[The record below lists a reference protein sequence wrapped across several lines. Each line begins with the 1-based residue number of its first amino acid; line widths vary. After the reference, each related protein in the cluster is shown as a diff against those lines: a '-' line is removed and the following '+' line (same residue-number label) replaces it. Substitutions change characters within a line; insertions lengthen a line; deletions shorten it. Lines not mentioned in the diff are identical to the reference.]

1 MWRKPLPS
9 LLQKKQASL
18 NDGAEGLTA
27 IASCDLVIIDR
38 ECEVF
43 SRYLVN
49 QPPTAYIHRQYEMA
63 VLARDLANEAE
74 LAPFDRR
81 TLGLARRNVF
91 FTRVADAYCA
101 IFHPH
106 GVLRRKLIL
115 LLAILEHAPPTAT
128 LFDRPKIRGTIGV
141 ATNLLLLGMKFGLL
155 LLLGILLL
163 LPSHL
168 FWRKQGERTLEESE
182 K

>member
-1 MWRKPLPS
+1 

-27 IASCDLVIIDR
+27 IASCDLIIIDR

-74 LAPFDRR
+74 LAPLDRS

-91 FTRVADAYCA
+91 LTRVADAYCA

-115 LLAILEHAPPTAT
+115 LLAVLEHSPPTAA
-128 LFDRPKIRGTIGV
+128 LFDRPKVRGPIGIT
-141 ATNLLLLGMKFGLL
+141 TNLLLLGLNFALL

-168 FWRKQGERTLEESE
+168 FRRKQGKRTSEQSE

>member
-1 MWRKPLPS
+1 MPS

-18 NDGAEGLTA
+18 NDGAEGSTA

-43 SRYLVN
+43 SRYLVD

-141 ATNLLLLGMKFGLL
+141 ATNLLLLGMKFRFAVAVGHFAAIALSSLL
-155 LLLGILLL
+155 A
-163 LPSHL
+163 
-168 FWRKQGERTLEESE
+168 KERRTHIGRE
-182 K
+182 